1 MSGVQRFL
9 ANDRNQVAAASLS
22 ASAVLAAQAVRQMS
36 ATRAGNGRVVVAG
49 AYVGAADTTLDIE
62 IVSGGT
68 TARASEAAFAGVGSG
83 DLLVNAIDTGAS
95 AQTLTYTLVDLG
107 TQTTHARLAIG
118 DITLQAVAAGAAGN
132 AVRLTVTPLLAEAA
146 TSYSLL
152 EDWAAGTA
160 YQEGEQWDFGGLP
173 LTSAGD
179 LDPATPRI
187 KFGADAEVYRPYR
200 EYAEGAWRH
209 GLSPT
214 LKRDAAAG
222 TAVLAVTGS
231 YTVSV
236 TDGANTETYTGV
248 VTFHDLVAALA
259 ASALVEVV
267 GVAAADR
274 APGGSAAVDIPL
286 RTSAWLLSVGGDV
299 ALDDIVI
306 HAAAPT
312 QKILVECANA
322 DGVGA
327 ETWNVSGAV
336 SGHIGQATTGVAFT
350 STAVDFTVPAP
361 TVSTLGLGTFKTR
374 YIPVA
379 RETGDPGIP
388 SVCGRN
394 VRLGASARAKTITF
408 VYEERPN
415 DEGCDCNTALLR
427 GRISAACLGLVGEDD
442 AMTSAYTPAS
452 ITRLKSLY
460 DFVADQ
466 VRANSEYVRGAG
478 VQELFINDLRN
489 AASEFDEVLL
499 AVQGEADA
507 ETAWDAAVSEWMQD
521 VASNLDAGVAAAS
534 ESLTAGSTLVAGQIV
549 GASRVVVS
557 AATVSAVAWANISEI
572 VAGAY
577 SPVVIWREGNVWRFN
592 HRRPPAHVTG
602 EYFYGAVAGSVAQG
616 ASATVTISGS
626 VSMAVSERMAHICA
640 GEYMVPR
647 IDGYLEGP
655 DLSTPGGT
663 GYLAAEIIGVGTAGG
678 YLVSLAPQTVSYL
691 EVNPAVPGAEK
702 YGFVL
707 AGAAAA
713 AAVTVNWYGANT
725 ALSGLTPSSRYM
737 PSTTVPGGVEA
748 YSSGTDMTAG
758 AMVITATSATAAAV
772 TGNGDT
778 AGSGAEIAGANL
790 INDRHRSRLAHV
802 YICAGLSPKSSASGK
817 AAGDGCWRDD
827 PTATH
832 WWVDEDGYYFPAFSN
847 QAYISSAQSC
857 GSGASAGIPL
867 GQPYS
872 TREFGLFIGVGCTER
887 LKVGDRFVLTI
898 EGVDGERPYSV
909 GDSAEINVVAGGPA
923 YLNGGATGSDTLT
936 WAVSGTVS
944 GALPAYALGAAEPD
958 YHQGGADVVI
968 HRGGIPFA
976 LGDRFTLGI
985 EYQQYRWRRDGGSWS
1000 SPADIPAGA
1009 TALADGLTAQ
1019 FMAGPAPAFVPS
1031 DTWQFVAR
1039 QPHAPAH
1046 IRRPDVSAWAWSG
1059 AAATLIADLGG
1070 ARTLSVLAL
1079 ARYDL
1084 PTGAVVTI
1092 EGGDGTAWPESQIM
1106 DISGSV
1112 SVAVLATPWVVTHLR
1127 LVVATATGGHIG
1139 WWWAGDPLAT
1149 TYSAARC
1156 RLARAYALQRGGAIN
1171 PSSQYLGSG
1180 TGGEVAWTHG
1190 ESPLH
1195 QADLDAIL
1203 VMLDHMQRASEPM
1216 ILVPHYLHPAE
1227 AGLVRVDVDSIQPEE
1242 FFELQPDATAHRFY
1256 ALAMPLTPVHQ

>member
-9 ANDRNQVAAASLS
+9 ANDRNHVATAALS

-62 IVSGGT
+62 IVSGGAT
-68 TARASEAAFAGVGSG
+68 PRASGAAFAGVGSG
-83 DLLVNAIDTGAS
+83 ELLVNAIDGGAS

-107 TQTTHARLAIG
+107 TQTTHAQLAIG
-118 DITLQAVAAGAAGN
+118 DITLQAAAAGAAGN

-160 YQEGEQWDFGGLP
+160 YQDGEQWDFGGLP

-187 KFGADAEVYRPYR
+187 RFGADAEVYRPYR

-209 GLSPT
+209 GLSPA
-214 LKRDAAAG
+214 LKRAISAG

-231 YTVSV
+231 YTVAV
-236 TDGANTETYTGV
+236 TDGATTETYTGV

-259 ASALVEVV
+259 ASTLLQVV

-286 RTSAWLLSVGGDV
+286 RTSAWLLSSAGDV
-299 ALDDIVI
+299 ALDDIVV

-322 DGVGA
+322 DSVGA
-327 ETWNVSGAV
+327 ETWTVSGAV

-350 STAVDFTVPAP
+350 SAAVDFTVPAP
-361 TVSTLGLGTFKTR
+361 TVTTLGVGTFKTR
-374 YIPVA
+374 YVPVA
-379 RETGDPGIP
+379 REVGDPGIP

-415 DEGCDCNTALLR
+415 DEGCDCTTAPLR
-427 GRISAACLGLVGEDD
+427 GRISAACLGLDGEDD
-442 AMTSAYTPAS
+442 AMTSAYLPAS

-466 VRANSEYVRGAG
+466 VRANSEYIRGKG
-478 VQELFINDLRN
+478 VQELFINDLRG

-499 AVQGEADA
+499 DVQGEADA
-507 ETAWDAAVSEWMQD
+507 ETAWDAAVAEWMLD
-521 VASNLDAGVAAAS
+521 VAGNLDAGIAPAS
-534 ESLTAGSTLVAGQIV
+534 ESLTAGATLTAGQFV

-577 SPVVIWREGNVWRFN
+577 SPVVIWREGNTWLFN
-592 HRRPPAHVTG
+592 LRQPPAHVTG
-602 EYFYGAVAGSVAQG
+602 EYFWGAVAGSVAQG

-626 VSMAVSERMAHICA
+626 VSMAVSERIIEIGA
-640 GEYMVPR
+640 GEYMSPR
-647 IDGYLEGP
+647 VDGHLEGP
-655 DLSTPGGT
+655 STAPGGT
-663 GYLAAEIIGVGTAGG
+663 GYQAAEIIGVGTAGG
-678 YLVSLAPQTVSYL
+678 YLVALAPQTVSYL
-691 EVNPAVPGAEK
+691 AANPATPGAEK
-702 YGFVL
+702 FGFVL
-707 AGAAAA
+707 AGAAVA
-713 AAVTVNWYGANT
+713 AAVMVYWYGANT
-725 ALSGLTPSSRYM
+725 ALSGLTPSNRYM

-748 YSSGTDMTAG
+748 YSSGTDMTGG
-758 AMVITATSATAAAV
+758 AMVITATSATAATV

-847 QAYISSAQSC
+847 QAYVSSAQSC

-872 TREFGLFIGVGCTER
+872 THEFGLFIAVGCTER
-887 LKVGDRFVLTI
+887 LKVGDRFILTI

-944 GALPAYALGAAEPD
+944 GVLPAYALGAAEPD

-976 LGDRFTLGI
+976 LGDKFTLAI
-985 EYQQYRWRRDGGSWS
+985 ESQRYRWRRDAGAWS

-1009 TALADGLTAQ
+1009 AALADGLTAQ
-1019 FMAGPAPAFVPS
+1019 FIAGAAPSFEVGDA
-1031 DTWQFVAR
+1031 WQFLAR
-1039 QPHAPAH
+1039 QPNAPTNLRQPNVA
-1046 IRRPDVSAWAWSG
+1046 AWAWSG
-1059 AAATLIADLGG
+1059 AAATLTAALGG
-1070 ARTLSVLAL
+1070 ARTLTALAL
-1079 ARYDL
+1079 SRYSL
-1084 PTGAVVTI
+1084 PPGAVVTI
-1092 EGGDGTAWPESQIM
+1092 EGGDGATWPESQVM
-1106 DISGSV
+1106 DVSGAV
-1112 SVAVLATPWVVTHLR
+1112 SVAVLATPWTVTHLR
-1127 LVVATATGGHIG
+1127 LSVASATGGCIG
-1139 WWWAGDPLAT
+1139 WWWAGEPLDT

-1156 RLARAYALQRGGAIN
+1156 RLARAYALQRGEAIN

-1180 TGGEVAWTHG
+1180 TAGEVAWSHN

-1195 QADLDAIL
+1195 QTDLDAIL
-1203 VMLDHMQRASEPM
+1203 AMLDHMQRGGEPM
-1216 ILVPHYLHPAE
+1216 ILVPHFLHPAE
-1227 AGLVRVDVDSIQPEE
+1227 AGLVRVDIDSIQPEE
-1242 FFELQPDATAHRFY
+1242 YFEMQPDATAHRIY
-1256 ALAMPLTPVHQ
+1256 ALSMPLSPVHQ